1 MSAYKAGGGGG
12 GGGLY
17 LGELHVRTTKR
28 VSKQAKIDSSADHN
42 FFKIFL
48 LFFSFKLS

>member
-1 MSAYKAGGGGG
+1 MRAYKAGW

-17 LGELHVRTTKR
+17 LGELHARTTKR
-28 VSKQAKIDSSADHN
+28 VSKEAKINSRADHN

>member
-1 MSAYKAGGGGG
+1 MRAYKGG

-28 VSKQAKIDSSADHN
+28 VSKQAKINGSADHN
-42 FFKIFL
+42 FFFL